1 MSSSTKRKERVLR
14 KERNACLCTASLG
27 EVGEVLHHLHPQ
39 QTEDTD
45 QKQSR
50 GSCGGHVPLTGK
62 HHEKQDYELA
72 STPFPLRSPP
82 PRLSP
87 FLYQLPSLD
96 KLVFVHVR
104 RIRWH
109 ELEVLQDL
117 RPFLGPVLDT
127 LEPPE

>member
-1 MSSSTKRKERVLR
+1 MFYEKKGTLVSVRQAWARSARY
-14 KERNACLCTASLG
+14 CTTYTHSKQRT
-27 EVGEVLHHLHPQ
+27 P
-39 QTEDTD
+39 TD

-50 GSCGGHVPLTGK
+50 GSCGDHVPLTGK
-62 HHEKQDYELA
+62 HDEKQDYELA
-72 STPFPLRSPP
+72 STPFPLRSPPP

-104 RIRWH
+104 KFRWH